1 MELAFT
7 EILGIAECVVGLA
20 ALLVALLGG
29 VTILQRRGDSA
40 GKLMGWSALVLF
52 VGYALYLV
60 PKTLTGLAGLESSF
74 LPAAG
79 RMAAAIAVTVFIIL
93 LSLLWEKLYEKKN
106 SYYAEMG
113 IRDLSGIRAL
123 GCVGPIVLGLV
134 GFMEADGSFDP
145 LDGVPF
151 YFALIAP
158 AVRCVPLL
166 IVAGIVAAHWRGTR
180 DALPTLRPVWWL
192 LLLSVLFGVAADVG
206 RVFVPALELLYLPQL
221 VCLLAIVVFFV
232 RFAGE
237 TGELH

>member
-7 EILGIAECVVGLA
+7 GILECVIGLA

-29 VTILQRRGDSA
+29 VTILQRRNDSA
-40 GKLMGWSALVLF
+40 GKLMGWAALVLF

-60 PKTLTGLAGLESSF
+60 PKALAGMAGMESSF

-79 RMAAAIAVTVFIIL
+79 RMAAALAVTVFYIL

-113 IRDLSGIRAL
+113 VRDLSGIRAL

-134 GFMEADGSFDP
+134 GVMDAESRFDP
-145 LDGVPF
+145 LEGVPF
-151 YFALIAP
+151 YYALIAP

-166 IVAGIVAAHWRGTR
+166 IVALIVAASWRKTR
-180 DALPTLRPVWWL
+180 DALPTLKNVWWL
-192 LLLSVLFGVAADVG
+192 LLLSALFGVAADFG
-206 RVFVPALELLYLPQL
+206 MVFVPALELLYLPQL
-221 VCLLAIVVFFV
+221 VCQLAIVVFFV